1 MSKKYEIDTDKESIS
16 KLLNDVR
23 DQSIEER
30 NLALDRF
37 KRQDSAIDSDEQFIL
52 QGKLLTDLLK
62 VAAERTDSLLN
73 IIKIQVGVVYKDDGT
88 GSNSGGFG
96 MSDDDLKKE
105 VQKQLAN
112 HSVENEIN
120 KEGPNKK

>member
-1 MSKKYEIDTDKESIS
+1 MTKNTIDTDKDSIT

-37 KRQDSAIDSDEQFIL
+37 KRQDAVIDNDEQFIL

-73 IIKIQVGVVYKDDGT
+73 IVKIQVGIVYKDEAG
-88 GSNSGGFG
+88 GSGNGIN
-96 MSDDDLKKE
+96 MSDDELKKE

-112 HSVENEIN
+112 HNNEVEIN
-120 KEGPNKK
+120 KESQNKK

>member
-1 MSKKYEIDTDKESIS
+1 MTKNTIDTDKDSIT

-23 DQSIEER
+23 NQSIEER

-37 KRQDSAIDSDEQFIL
+37 KRQDAVIDNDEQFIL

-73 IIKIQVGVVYKDDGT
+73 IVKIQVGIVYKDET
-88 GSNSGGFG
+88 GGSGNGLN
-96 MSDDDLKKE
+96 MSDDELKKE

-112 HSVENEIN
+112 HNNEVEIN
-120 KEGPNKK
+120 KESPNKK

>member
-1 MSKKYEIDTDKESIS
+1 MTKNTIDTDKESIT

-37 KRQDSAIDSDEQFIL
+37 KRQDAVIDNDEQFIL

-73 IIKIQVGVVYKDDGT
+73 IVKIQVGIVYKDET
-88 GSNSGGFG
+88 GGSGNGLN

-112 HSVENEIN
+112 QNNEVEIN
-120 KEGPNKK
+120 KESPNKK

>member
-1 MSKKYEIDTDKESIS
+1 MVKNTIDTDKESIT

-23 DQSIEER
+23 NQSIEER

-37 KRQDSAIDSDEQFIL
+37 KRQDEVIDNDEQFIL

-73 IIKIQVGVVYKDDGT
+73 IVKIQVSIVYKDE
-88 GSNSGGFG
+88 NSGNGSG
-96 MSDDDLKKE
+96 LNMSDDELKKE

-112 HSVENEIN
+112 QHVESEVN
-120 KEGPNKK
+120 KELPNKK